1 MAQAQVRV
9 LPSARNTVM
18 VVDDQSTGR
27 AILEQVVRS
36 LDDRVLVESFA
47 RPVDAVVWA
56 TRHVSD
62 LVLVDYMMPDMD
74 GIEFAKRLRALP
86 GYEHVPIVMVTVHD
100 DRKVR
105 YAALDAGITD
115 FLTKPVDA
123 RECLARCRNL
133 LTLRRQQ
140 LALEDR
146 RRLLEHMVEDATREV
161 REREKETLLRLAR
174 AGEFR
179 DEETGFHLIRMSRYS
194 RLIASAIGLE
204 RDEAETVELAA
215 PLHDIGKIGIP
226 DQILL
231 KPGKLDDAEW
241 EVMRRHPVI
250 GHEILKGSA
259 SKYVRMG
266 ALIALGHHEKYDG
279 SGYPNGLVGDHI
291 PLCARIVAV
300 ADVYDALT
308 TARPYKGAWKS
319 AQALRIPARR
329 SAASTSTRAWSTP
342 SARCRRRSSRCR
354 TSGASRPRRRAAADG
369 RAGRSGEIC
378 SGCARASPRGPTPST
393 SRASLRLIIGALLV
407 RVPAAGHAR
416 RYEREMILWIGG
428 AQFVLGA
435 AHLPAHRLHD
445 AHLAGAARVRAA
457 RRRRARSPAYMALCG
472 ESAAPLFLI
481 YIWVTLG
488 SGFRFGAALPGLR
501 AGDER
506 RRLRHRDLP
515 ERRGGAST
523 PRSASGCWSACS
535 PSACTCCRW
544 CGACST
550 RWRAPR
556 RPTRRS
562 AASSR
567 W

>member
-1 MAQAQVRV
+1 MREKAPELLDTGGLERLGFPERNQQPGRQMAKAQVRV

-36 LDDRVLVESFA
+36 LDERVAVEGFA

-56 TRHVSD
+56 TRHISD

-74 GIEFAKRLRALP
+74 GIEFVKRLRALP

-146 RRLLEHMVEDATREV
+146 RRLLEHMVEEATREV

-179 DEETGFHLIRMSRYS
+179 DEETGYHLIRMARYS
-194 RLIASAIGLE
+194 RLIADAIGLD
-204 RDEAETVELAA
+204 RDDAESIELAA

-231 KPGKLDDAEW
+231 KPGKLDEAEW
-241 EVMRRHPVI
+241 QVMRRHPLI
-250 GHEILKGSA
+250 GHDILKGSA
-259 SKYVRMG
+259 SKYMRMG

-279 SGYPNGLVGDHI
+279 SGYPNGLVADHI
-291 PLCARIVAV
+291 PLSARIVAV

-308 TARPYKGAWKS
+308 SLRPYKPAWPAERAFHYLA
-319 AQALRIPARR
+319 AQRGRHFD
-329 SAASTSTRAWSTP
+329 
-342 SARCRRRSSRCR
+342 
-354 TSGASRPRRRAAADG
+354 PRLTDAFL
-369 RAGRSGEIC
+369 
-378 SGCARASPRGPTPST
+378 
-393 SRASLRLIIGALLV
+393 SLRKDITEIQSQWQDPGAV
-407 RVPAAGHAR
+407 
-416 RYEREMILWIGG
+416 
-428 AQFVLGA
+428 
-435 AHLPAHRLHD
+435 
-445 AHLAGAARVRAA
+445 
-457 RRRRARSPAYMALCG
+457 
-472 ESAAPLFLI
+472 
-481 YIWVTLG
+481 
-488 SGFRFGAALPGLR
+488 
-501 AGDER
+501 
-506 RRLRHRDLP
+506 
-515 ERRGGAST
+515 
-523 PRSASGCWSACS
+523 
-535 PSACTCCRW
+535 
-544 CGACST
+544 
-550 RWRAPR
+550 
-556 RPTRRS
+556 
-562 AASSR
+562 AASS
-567 W
+567 

>member
-1 MAQAQVRV
+1 MLYAAGSYWTVLSPRRTLLGRVFSIWGGVMARAEVRV

-36 LDDRVLVESFA
+36 LDERVAVEGFA
-47 RPVDAVVWA
+47 RPVDAGGWA
-56 TRHVSD
+56 TRHISD
-62 LVLVDYMMPDMD
+62 LVLVDYMMPEMD
-74 GIEFAKRLRALP
+74 GIEFVKRLRALP

-179 DEETGFHLIRMSRYS
+179 DEETGYHLIRMSRYS
-194 RLIASAIGLE
+194 RLIANALSLDH
-204 RDEAETVELAA
+204 DETETIELAA

-231 KPGKLDDAEW
+231 KPAKLDEAEQQ
-241 EVMRRHPVI
+241 VMRSHPVI

-259 SKYVRMG
+259 SKYVRMC

-291 PLCARIVAV
+291 PLCARVVAI

-308 TARPYKGAWKS
+308 SVRPYKSAWGS
-319 AQALRIPARR
+319 ERAFEYVAAQAGRHFD
-329 SAASTSTRAWSTP
+329 
-342 SARCRRRSSRCR
+342 
-354 TSGASRPRRRAAADG
+354 PRLTDAF
-369 RAGRSGEIC
+369 AGMKKEVLQIQNEWRD
-378 SGCARASPRGPTPST
+378 
-393 SRASLRLIIGALLV
+393 
-407 RVPAAGHAR
+407 VPGKA
-416 RYEREMILWIGG
+416 
-428 AQFVLGA
+428 
-435 AHLPAHRLHD
+435 
-445 AHLAGAARVRAA
+445 
-457 RRRRARSPAYMALCG
+457 
-472 ESAAPLFLI
+472 
-481 YIWVTLG
+481 
-488 SGFRFGAALPGLR
+488 
-501 AGDER
+501 
-506 RRLRHRDLP
+506 
-515 ERRGGAST
+515 
-523 PRSASGCWSACS
+523 
-535 PSACTCCRW
+535 
-544 CGACST
+544 
-550 RWRAPR
+550 
-556 RPTRRS
+556 
-562 AASSR
+562 
-567 W
+567 

>member
-1 MAQAQVRV
+1 MAQAQIRV
-9 LPSARNTVM
+9 LPSAKNMVM

-36 LDDRVLVESFA
+36 LDERVVVEGFA

-56 TRHVSD
+56 TRNVSD

-74 GIEFAKRLRALP
+74 GIEFVKRLRALP

-115 FLTKPVDA
+115 FLTKPIDA

-140 LALEDR
+140 LVLEDR

-161 REREKETLLRLAR
+161 REREKETLMRLAR

-179 DEETGFHLIRMSRYS
+179 DEETGYHLIRMARYS
-194 RLIASAIGLE
+194 RLIATALALE
-204 RDEAETVELAA
+204 PDEAQTIELAA

-231 KPGKLDDAEW
+231 KADRLDTGEW
-241 EVMRRHPVI
+241 EIMRRHPVI

-308 TARPYKGAWKS
+308 SVRPYKKAWTND
-319 AQALRIPARR
+319 QAFDYVTTQA
-329 SAASTSTRAWSTP
+329 
-342 SARCRRRSSRCR
+342 
-354 TSGASRPRRRAAADG
+354 GKHFDPRMVDAFTGMKKHILQIQQEWRDPPGTADK
-369 RAGRSGEIC
+369 R
-378 SGCARASPRGPTPST
+378 
-393 SRASLRLIIGALLV
+393 
-407 RVPAAGHAR
+407 
-416 RYEREMILWIGG
+416 
-428 AQFVLGA
+428 
-435 AHLPAHRLHD
+435 
-445 AHLAGAARVRAA
+445 
-457 RRRRARSPAYMALCG
+457 
-472 ESAAPLFLI
+472 
-481 YIWVTLG
+481 
-488 SGFRFGAALPGLR
+488 
-501 AGDER
+501 
-506 RRLRHRDLP
+506 
-515 ERRGGAST
+515 
-523 PRSASGCWSACS
+523 
-535 PSACTCCRW
+535 
-544 CGACST
+544 
-550 RWRAPR
+550 
-556 RPTRRS
+556 
-562 AASSR
+562 
-567 W
+567 

>member
-1 MAQAQVRV
+1 MKAQVRV
-9 LPSARNTVM
+9 LPAVRNTII

-27 AILEQVVRS
+27 AILEQVVRG
-36 LDDRVLVESFA
+36 LDERVLVEGFA

-56 TRHVSD
+56 TRHVAD

-74 GIEFAKRLRALP
+74 GIELVRRLRALP

-115 FLTKPVDA
+115 FLTKPVDS

-133 LTLRRQQ
+133 LTLRRQH
-140 LALEDR
+140 LVLEDR

-179 DEETGFHLIRMSRYS
+179 DEETGYHLIRMSRYS
-194 RLIASAIGLE
+194 RLVANAVGLD

-231 KPGKLDDAEW
+231 KPAKLDAAEW
-241 EVMRRHPVI
+241 QVMRRHPVI

-308 TARPYKGAWKS
+308 SVRPYKAAWNTEEALQYVSSQAGKHFDARLVDAFIGVKREVVQVQNEWRDP
-319 AQALRIPARR
+319 AQAR
-329 SAASTSTRAWSTP
+329 
-342 SARCRRRSSRCR
+342 
-354 TSGASRPRRRAAADG
+354 
-369 RAGRSGEIC
+369 
-378 SGCARASPRGPTPST
+378 
-393 SRASLRLIIGALLV
+393 
-407 RVPAAGHAR
+407 
-416 RYEREMILWIGG
+416 
-428 AQFVLGA
+428 
-435 AHLPAHRLHD
+435 
-445 AHLAGAARVRAA
+445 
-457 RRRRARSPAYMALCG
+457 
-472 ESAAPLFLI
+472 
-481 YIWVTLG
+481 
-488 SGFRFGAALPGLR
+488 
-501 AGDER
+501 
-506 RRLRHRDLP
+506 
-515 ERRGGAST
+515 
-523 PRSASGCWSACS
+523 
-535 PSACTCCRW
+535 
-544 CGACST
+544 
-550 RWRAPR
+550 
-556 RPTRRS
+556 
-562 AASSR
+562 
-567 W
+567 